1 MDGNDEEKC
10 AKSGRRVNHG
20 RRCRLGPHAWRKHTL
35 VRIEQCQREHT
46 FNRTSS
52 LRFDVP

>member
-10 AKSGRRVNHG
+10 AKSGRRVDHG